1 MAVIETPATAAQRS
15 VAPEAVGR
23 VTAMT
28 GSEATIDL
36 SGRVTGTNS
45 ATVGKFLAITTAK
58 NLVIGL
64 ITEIGEQAVTGGF
77 RKVAEVDLI
86 GEIRNDD
93 GSARF
98 RRGVS
103 DYPGIGDAAA
113 ILSDA
118 ELKMIYGSAQ
128 GDRVEIGHLQ
138 QNPNVRVHVDIE
150 QLVTKHFAIVGTT
163 GVGKSNGV
171 ACILQRILDTRSGL
185 RIFLIDPHNEYGRC
199 YGDKAQVLNPR
210 NLKLPFWL
218 FNFEEIVDA
227 FFGGRPG
234 VPEEMEILSE
244 AIALAK
250 GAYLQYRGNSN
261 DSLIAKKREARSTSF
276 TADTPVPYRIED
288 LITIID
294 EQMGKLENRSS
305 RMLYH
310 KLMTRIATIRNH
322 PRYAFMF
329 ENANIGGD
337 TMAETLCQLFR
348 LPPQGKPM
356 TVMQLAGFPAEVVDS
371 VVSVLSRMAFD
382 FGLWSEGVSPLLFVC
397 EEAHRYAPA
406 DNKIGFGPTRRALSR
421 IAKEGRK
428 YGVFLGLITQRPAE
442 IDPNIISQCST
453 LFVMRLS
460 NDRDQALIRSAAS
473 DAASNLL
480 SFIPSLGMRE
490 AFVLGPGVGLPTR
503 MTFGELPKEK
513 RPNSDSANIRSDG
526 GVSVTPELIPMVIER
541 WRSATANQKARDF
554 EVAEAQPAPSAL
566 AAQQSALQ
574 RPAAP
579 QSPPLQPGQRSDL
592 RSSLLKKPL
601 DAAIGTQPNPLQRL
615 R

>member
-1 MAVIETPATAAQRS
+1 MAAIEIPAAGVSRS
-15 VAPEAVGR
+15 VAPEVVGR
-23 VTAMT
+23 VAAMT

-36 SGRVTGTNS
+36 SGRAQGANG
-45 ATVGKFLAITTAK
+45 ATVGKFLAVTTAK
-58 NLVIGL
+58 NVIVGL
-64 ITEIGEQAVTGGF
+64 ITEIGEQAVSGGF
-77 RKVAEVDLI
+77 RKIAEVDLI
-86 GEIRNDD
+86 GEIRNE
-93 GSARF
+93 GGATRF
-98 RRGVS
+98 QRGVS
-103 DYPGIGDAAA
+103 DYPNIGDTAAV
-113 ILSDA
+113 LSDA
-118 ELKMIYGSAQ
+118 ELRMIYGSAQ

-138 QNPNVRVHVDIE
+138 QNPDVSVHIDIE
-150 QLVTKHFAIVGTT
+150 QLISKHFAIVGTT
-163 GVGKSNGV
+163 GVGKSSGV
-171 ACILQRILDTRSGL
+171 AAILQRILEARPSL

-199 YGDKAQVLNPR
+199 FGDKAQVLTPR

-227 FFGGRPG
+227 FFSGRPG
-234 VPEEMEILSE
+234 VPEEVEILSE

-250 GAYLQYRGNSN
+250 GAYLQYRGNN
-261 DSLIAKKREARSTSF
+261 DSLLVKKRETRSTGF

-288 LITIID
+288 LTAIID

-305 RMLYH
+305 RMVYH
-310 KLMTRIATIRNH
+310 KLMSRIQTIRNH

-348 LPPQGKPM
+348 LPPQDKPM
-356 TVMQLAGFPAEVVDS
+356 TIMQLAGLPAEVVDS

-406 DNKIGFGPTRRALSR
+406 DNKVGFGPTRRALSR

-503 MTFGELPKEK
+503 MTFNELSKAQ
-513 RPNSDSANIRSDG
+513 RPNSDSAARSDS
-526 GVSVTPELIPMVIER
+526 GVNLSPDLIPMVIER
-541 WRSATANQKARDF
+541 WRSATANQKAREF
-554 EVAEAQPAPSAL
+554 EVSESQPSPSSL
-566 AAQQSALQ
+566 GAQQSALQ
-574 RPAAP
+574 RPAQP
-579 QSPPLQPGQRSDL
+579 QSPPLQPGQRADL

-601 DAAIGTQPNPLQRL
+601 DASLGTQPNPLQRL

>member
-1 MAVIETPATAAQRS
+1 MAAIEPPAAGVSRP

-23 VTAMT
+23 IAAMT
-28 GSEATIDL
+28 GSEATVDL
-36 SGRVTGTNS
+36 SGRAPGANG
-45 ATVGKFLAITTAK
+45 ATVGKFLAVTTAK
-58 NLVIGL
+58 SMVVGL
-64 ITEIGEQAVTGGF
+64 ITEIGEQAVSGGF
-77 RKVAEVDLI
+77 RKIAEVDLI
-86 GEIRNDD
+86 GEIRNA
-93 GSARF
+93 GGAIRF
-98 RRGVS
+98 QRGVS
-103 DYPGIGDAAA
+103 DYPNIGDAA
-113 ILSDA
+113 IVLSDA
-118 ELKMIYGSAQ
+118 ELKMIYGSAE

-138 QNPNVRVHVDIE
+138 QNPNVRVHIDIE
-150 QLVTKHFAIVGTT
+150 QLVSRHFAIVGTT

-171 ACILQRILDTRSGL
+171 AAILQRILDARPSL

-199 YGDKAQVLNPR
+199 FGDKAQVLNPR

-227 FFGGRPG
+227 FFSGRPG
-234 VPEEMEILSE
+234 VPEEVEVLSE
-244 AIALAK
+244 AIPMAK
-250 GAYLQYRGNSN
+250 AAYLQYRGNN
-261 DSLIAKKREARSTSF
+261 DSLIAKKRETRGSSGF

-288 LITIID
+288 LIGVID

-305 RMLYH
+305 RMIYH
-310 KLMTRIATIRNH
+310 KLISRIQTIRNH

-329 ENANIGGD
+329 DNANIGGD

-348 LPPQGKPM
+348 LPPEGKPM

-513 RPNSDSANIRSDG
+513 RPNSDSAARSDG
-526 GVSVTPELIPMVIER
+526 GTDFTPDLIPMVIDR
-541 WRSATANQKARDF
+541 WRSATTNQKVREF
-554 EVAEAQPAPSAL
+554 EVSEAVPSQSPL
-566 AAQQSALQ
+566 SAQQPALQ
-574 RPAAP
+574 RTAAP
-579 QSPPLQPGQRSDL
+579 QSPPLAPGQRPDL

-601 DAAIGTQPNPLQRL
+601 DASLGTPPNPFQRL